1 MMKLYVTYT
10 VCIEA
15 ATWEEAG
22 HTMSILT
29 ESIKNAESVTHVCI
43 EDCFDKNLSLE

>member
-15 ATWEEAG
+15 DTWEEAD

-29 ESIKNAESVTHVCI
+29 ESIKNAESVTHVGI
-43 EDCFDKNLSLE
+43 EDCFGEESST